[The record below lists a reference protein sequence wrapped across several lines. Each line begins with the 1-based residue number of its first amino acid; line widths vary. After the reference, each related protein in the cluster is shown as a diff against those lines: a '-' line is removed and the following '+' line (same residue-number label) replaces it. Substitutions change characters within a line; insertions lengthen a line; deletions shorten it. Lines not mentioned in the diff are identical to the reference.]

1 MKKLLTGLLAL
12 SVATIASA
20 APGAPQKIKAAA
32 TPASGAH
39 AALGTPAEAVTGKTT
54 RLAAPRAAE
63 AQAVTPPCDFT
74 FDTYELAQFSKIDAN
89 GDGLDL
95 LPECRRAV
103 GQ

>member
-20 APGAPQKIKAAA
+20 APGAPQKIKAA

-74 FDTYELAQFSKIDAN
+74 FDT
-89 GDGLDL
+89 
-95 LPECRRAV
+95 
-103 GQ
+103 